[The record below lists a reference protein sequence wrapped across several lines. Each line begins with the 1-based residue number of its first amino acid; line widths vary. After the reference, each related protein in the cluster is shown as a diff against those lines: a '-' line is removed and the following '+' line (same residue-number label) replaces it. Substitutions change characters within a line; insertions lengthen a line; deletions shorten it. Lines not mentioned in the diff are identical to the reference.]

1 MQNAAAAGKQ
11 LAVTE
16 TGEGAESLGYE
27 LEVAADAGSGS
38 KVLGSREFARY
49 YKQHHKPA
57 DTRTSVV
64 INTVVAK
71 YDISSCSCKLP
82 VTDLCADVALS
93 QCTSAPV

>member
-1 MQNAAAAGKQ
+1 MVTADKQ

-27 LEVAADAGSGS
+27 LEVAGDADAGSNS

-57 DTRTSVV
+57 DTRTSVI

-71 YDISSCSCKLP
+71 
-82 VTDLCADVALS
+82 
-93 QCTSAPV
+93 

>member
-1 MQNAAAAGKQ
+1 MHLLTLAGDAADKQ
-11 LAVTE
+11 LAVSE
-16 TGEGAESLGYE
+16 TGESAASLGYE
-27 LEVAADAGSGS
+27 LEVAGDAEAGSSS

-71 YDISSCSCKLP
+71 
-82 VTDLCADVALS
+82 
-93 QCTSAPV
+93 

>member
-1 MQNAAAAGKQ
+1 MVTADKQ

-27 LEVAADAGSGS
+27 LEVAGDADAGSNS

-57 DTRTSVV
+57 DARTSVI

-71 YDISSCSCKLP
+71 
-82 VTDLCADVALS
+82 
-93 QCTSAPV
+93 

>member
-1 MQNAAAAGKQ
+1 M
-11 LAVTE
+11 TE

-27 LEVAADAGSGS
+27 LEVAGDAETGSSS

-71 YDISSCSCKLP
+71 
-82 VTDLCADVALS
+82 
-93 QCTSAPV
+93 